1 MLTTE
6 ELHRYSDV
14 LLWGLK
20 TARKRKF
27 NRFDVVALKYHMPA
41 RPLAEIIYS
50 RLIEWGMNPVLR
62 VLDTPE
68 MEISYYSRASTRQL
82 TFVPPGEDQLH
93 QYLSGSIM
101 LYAPES
107 LTHLGNVDP
116 KKIGKTVVA
125 RKFLRDILDERENS
139 GLYSW
144 TLCIFPT
151 MALARHAKMSL
162 KAYSR
167 QIASAC
173 FIDQPRPLKT
183 WNDTYKKI
191 QEIKKKLNKLSV
203 KTIHIESKN
212 IDLWITPGEKRKW
225 LGLSGR
231 NIPSFEVFISPD
243 YRGTKGVYFADQP
256 SFRNGNLVSGVR
268 LEFKRGSVVDISARK
283 GEQFVRSQLNMDTGS
298 RRLGEFSLT
307 DKRFS
312 RINAFMANTLYDE
325 NFGGKQGNCH
335 VALGSSY
342 SDSYA
347 GEASDL
353 DNSFKKKLGFN
364 QSALHW
370 DLVNTEKKRVIA
382 QLKGGSKKTIY
393 ENGKFTL

>member
-1 MLTTE
+1 
-6 ELHRYSDV
+6 
-14 LLWGLK
+14 
-20 TARKRKF
+20 
-27 NRFDVVALKYHMPA
+27 
-41 RPLAEIIYS
+41 
-50 RLIEWGMNPVLR
+50 MNPVLR
-62 VLDTPE
+62 ALDTPE
-68 MEISYYSRASTRQL
+68 MEKSFYSHASSRQL
-82 TFVPPGEDQLH
+82 TFVPPGEEQLN
-93 QYLSGSIM
+93 QKLNGSIM

-116 KKIGKTVVA
+116 KKIGKAVVA
-125 RKFLRDILDERENS
+125 KKFLRDVLDERENS
-139 GLYSW
+139 GLYGW

-167 QIASAC
+167 QIAGAC
-173 FIDQPRPLKT
+173 FLDQLDPLKT
-183 WNDTYKKI
+183 WQDIYERI
-191 QEIKKKLNKLSV
+191 QVIKKKLNRLSV

-243 YRGTKGVYFADQP
+243 WRGTKGVYFADQP
-256 SFRNGNLVSGVR
+256 SFRSGNLAAGVR
-268 LEFKRGSVVDISARK
+268 LEFKRGSVVDVSARK
-283 GEQFVRSQLNMDTGS
+283 GEDFVRSQLNMDTGS

-347 GEASDL
+347 GRPSKL
-353 DNSFKKKLGFN
+353 DDKLKKELGFN

-370 DLVNTEKKRVIA
+370 DLVNTEKKKVIA
-382 QLKGGSKKTIY
+382 HLKGGSKKTIY